1 MGELSLPKPGLLF
14 VAAFSRH
21 EEALVWTRERIER
34 EWGEVLLA
42 SELFDFAE
50 TTYYAAEMGEGLKK
64 VFFVVEGPFA
74 TETLPERKLA
84 TNGWEREYAGLRPH
98 NEVRPLNLDPG
109 YLTEAKLV
117 LATTKDRDH
126 RLYLGQ
132 GIFGEV
138 TLTWR
143 RGEWAAHPWTYA
155 DYQRADVQAFFT
167 IVRER
172 LRERLKSE
180 EFLK

>member
-1 MGELSLPKPGLLF
+1 MGEVSLPKPGLLI

-21 EEALVWTRERIER
+21 EEALVWAKGRIER

-42 SELFDFAE
+42 SDVFDFTE
-50 TTYYAAEMGEGLKK
+50 TEYYAKEMGEGLKK

-84 TNGWEREYAGLRPH
+84 TNGWEQEYAGLRPRT
-98 NEVRPLNLDPG
+98 EIRPLNLDPG
-109 YLTEAKLV
+109 YVTEAKLV

-143 RGEWAAHPWTYA
+143 RGEWASHPWTYA
-155 DYQRADVQAFFT
+155 DYQRADVQAFLT
-167 IVRER
+167 QVRER
-172 LRERLKSE
+172 LRERLKRGS
-180 EFLK
+180 FGS